1 MKTSPLLA
9 AAAFLFTAC
18 DEQKVEDAKTKTAA
32 AAESIGELA
41 KDSGSKVLE
50 KGSKALE
57 KGKELSKTAG
67 EKLKEVKDAV
77 VAKSSPAVEAFKAR
91 INGFSETMKGMEGQ
105 AGDDPAKAKE
115 MLTSLMQKLNS
126 IPTEGVPPDL
136 AEAFRN
142 YHANVRRILEMSLS
156 VPADPTQ
163 AEQWQKDHAN
173 ELHKI
178 EQDSTAALKALK
190 EAAARHGIT
199 GLNLGES
206 KE

>member
-1 MKTSPLLA
+1 MKTAPILA
-9 AAAFLFTAC
+9 AAAILFTAC
-18 DEQKVEDAKTKTAA
+18 DEQKVEDAKTKTADA
-32 AAESIGELA
+32 AKSIGELA
-41 KDSGSKVLE
+41 KDTG
-50 KGSKALE
+50 GKALE
-57 KGKELSKTAG
+57 KGRELTKTAG
-67 EKLKEVKDAV
+67 EKLKEVKEAV
-77 VAKSSPAVEAFKAR
+77 VAKSSPAVESFKAR
-91 INGFSETMKGMEGQ
+91 INGFSEMMKGMEGQ

-136 AEAFRN
+136 AKAFGE
-142 YHANVRRILEMSLS
+142 YHTNVRRILELSLS
-156 VPADPTQ
+156 VPADPKA
-163 AEQWQKDHAN
+163 AEQWQMDHAN

>member
-1 MKTSPLLA
+1 MKTAPLLA
-9 AAAFLFTAC
+9 AAAFIFTAC
-18 DEQKVEDAKTKTAA
+18 DEKKAEDAKTKTAEA
-32 AAESIGELA
+32 AKSIGELA
-41 KDSGSKVLE
+41 TDTGK
-50 KGSKALE
+50 KALE

-67 EKLKEVKDAV
+67 EKFKEVKEAV
-77 VAKSSPAVEAFKAR
+77 VAKSSPAVESFKAR

-105 AGDDPAKAKE
+105 AGDDPAKAKQ

-126 IPTEGVPPDL
+126 IPTDGLPPDL

-142 YHANVRRILEMSLS
+142 YHANVRRILELSLS
-156 VPADPTQ
+156 VPSDPKE
-163 AEQWQKDHAN
+163 AEQWQMDHAN

-190 EAAARHGIT
+190 ESAARHGIT